1 MTQAHAQVFIT
12 PGTPDPSFALNGL
25 LKLPIPGIASHEAA
39 AVLALPDRKL
49 LVALPQEGND
59 APLAIARLNE
69 DGTLDKSFGSHE
81 TGFVEI
87 SLVNA
92 RISAVFGLDALQ
104 DGGWLVRVQ
113 YFTQKAV
120 DAGQAL
126 IRLQDSGELDDSFG
140 DHGISL
146 LSYYEIPGSPLAS
159 SAGAK
164 LKRMSSS
171 ANGST
176 GSVAQQADGKI
187 VLLHFLLIDEPW
199 PSPVVMRLLAN
210 GSLDQSFNGAGY
222 VSVDVGATS
231 STAGAIAVQA
241 DGKVLV
247 CGSFQNGET
256 GSGVFLARLD
266 AAGKLDKEFNN
277 GQAKLLFNE
286 DGERSLKAISVR
298 GSDGRIVAVGDAW
311 QENVH
316 GGLVV
321 VLTASGAANLVF
333 NNGQPLFSPL
343 LPDGLSWW
351 HTSQLDG
358 SIIVVGAGDSAV
370 MTARFLADGKLDTA
384 FNGIGYTLFDDVAG
398 PVFPRDLAI
407 MEDGRIVV
415 SMTHTSLSDP
425 SRVDGWIARYLSA
438 NLTGGTLDF
447 DPSFGDSGIVRFPLG
462 GLSEFDVRA
471 LLALPDN
478 KLLVAVRRR
487 KDGLETLIARLLE
500 NGQLDLEFGEERTG
514 FVEISLKDGLYMHS
528 MLELTPFP
536 DGGWLVRAE
545 YQNNGPVVSA
555 GLVVVKQDKDGR
567 LDQDFAEQ
575 GVRYLP
581 YAQMG
586 SAGPTGDAVLQLGDK
601 ILLVSSVEDGTG
613 RLSGIVMRLNPD
625 GFNDITFNGAG
636 FAFVELAGIAHQHS
650 SAQVV
655 AHQPD
660 GGVVVGGSY
669 SGPSS
674 GAYVIR
680 FDANGQID
688 RSFGESGNGVVIIS
702 GEDDIHLSAISIVDG
717 KIVLAGSAVRD
728 GAMRG
733 VIAVLTSKGSY
744 NLVFN
749 NGKPLFSDFVPQGLR
764 WLHCVAR
771 LDGSIVVSGDTGIGV
786 TDDDPSAITAKFLAD
801 GTPDLSFNGTGFSI
815 FDEDGVLEALHD
827 MTVLADGRI
836 VVGGY
841 FIGSFPNPQG
851 WVIRYRG

>member
-1 MTQAHAQVFIT
+1 MTQAQDLTA
-12 PGTPDPSFALNGL
+12 PGTSDPSFALNGL
-25 LKLPIPGIASHEAA
+25 LTLPIPGIASHEAA
-39 AVLALPDRKL
+39 AVLALPDGKL
-49 LVALPQEGND
+49 LVALPLEGND
-59 APLAIARLNE
+59 APLAIARLAE

-87 SLVNA
+87 SLKDA
-92 RISAVFGLDALQ
+92 SISTVFGLDALQ

-120 DAGQAL
+120 DAGQAM
-126 IRLQDSGELDDSFG
+126 IRLKGNGELDDSFG
-140 DHGISL
+140 DNGVSL
-146 LSYYEIPGSPLAS
+146 FSFYKIPSSTPAS

-164 LKRMSSS
+164 SRQKSP
-171 ANGST
+171 ATNAFT
-176 GSVAQQADGKI
+176 GSPVQQADGKI

-210 GSLDQSFNGAGY
+210 GSLDPSFDGAGY
-222 VSVDVGATS
+222 VLVDVGATS
-231 STAGAIAVQA
+231 STASAIAVQA

-266 AAGKLDKEFNN
+266 AAGKLDREFNN
-277 GQAKLLFNE
+277 GQAKLIFNE
-286 DGERSLKAISVR
+286 DSERSLKAISVR

-425 SRVDGWIARYLSA
+425 SRVDGWITRYLSA

-447 DPSFGDSGIVRFPLG
+447 DPSFGESGIVRFPLG

-500 NGQLDLEFGEERTG
+500 NGQLDLEFGAERTG

-545 YQNNGPVVSA
+545 YQNNGPDVSA

-567 LDQDFAEQ
+567 LDHNFADQ
-575 GVRYLP
+575 GVRYIP
-581 YAQMG
+581 FAQMG
-586 SAGPTGDAVLQLGDK
+586 SAGHGDIVLRQDEK
-601 ILLVSSVEDGTG
+601 ILLVGSVEDDTG
-613 RLSGIVMRLNPD
+613 RVSGIVMRLNAD
-625 GFNDITFNGAG
+625 GSDDTTFNGTG
-636 FAFVELAGIAHQHS
+636 FAPVELAGIAHQHS
-650 SAQVV
+650 SAQLV

-660 GGVVVGGSY
+660 GAVVVGGSY

-680 FDANGQID
+680 FDANGKID

-702 GEDDIHLSAISIVDG
+702 SEDDIHLSAISIVDS
-717 KIVLAGSAVRD
+717 KIVLAGAAVRD

-764 WLHCVAR
+764 WLRCVAR
-771 LDGSIVVSGDTGIGV
+771 PDGSIVVSGDTGIGV
-786 TDDDPSAITAKFLAD
+786 TDDDPNAITAKFLAD

-815 FDEDGVLEALHD
+815 FDEAGVLEALHD

>member
-1 MTQAHAQVFIT
+1 MTQAQVLTT

-25 LKLPIPGIASHEAA
+25 LKLPIPGIATHEAA

-120 DAGQAL
+120 DAGQAM
-126 IRLQDSGELDDSFG
+126 IRLKGNGELDDSFG
-140 DHGISL
+140 DKGVSL
-146 LSYYEIPGSPLAS
+146 FSFYTIPGSTLAS

-164 LKRMSSS
+164 SSQKS
-171 ANGST
+171 PATNAST
-176 GSVAQQADGKI
+176 GSAVQQADGKI

-210 GSLDQSFNGAGY
+210 GSLDPSFDGAGY
-222 VSVDVGATS
+222 VLVDVGATS

-298 GSDGRIVAVGDAW
+298 ESDGRIVAVGDAW

-321 VLTASGAANLVF
+321 VLTASGTANLVF

-343 LPDGLSWW
+343 LPDGLTWW

-425 SRVDGWIARYLSA
+425 SRVDGWITRYLSA
-438 NLTGGTLDF
+438 NL
-447 DPSFGDSGIVRFPLG
+447 
-462 GLSEFDVRA
+462 
-471 LLALPDN
+471 
-478 KLLVAVRRR
+478 
-487 KDGLETLIARLLE
+487 
-500 NGQLDLEFGEERTG
+500 
-514 FVEISLKDGLYMHS
+514 
-528 MLELTPFP
+528 
-536 DGGWLVRAE
+536 
-545 YQNNGPVVSA
+545 
-555 GLVVVKQDKDGR
+555 
-567 LDQDFAEQ
+567 
-575 GVRYLP
+575 
-581 YAQMG
+581 
-586 SAGPTGDAVLQLGDK
+586 
-601 ILLVSSVEDGTG
+601 
-613 RLSGIVMRLNPD
+613 
-625 GFNDITFNGAG
+625 
-636 FAFVELAGIAHQHS
+636 
-650 SAQVV
+650 
-655 AHQPD
+655 
-660 GGVVVGGSY
+660 
-669 SGPSS
+669 
-674 GAYVIR
+674 
-680 FDANGQID
+680 
-688 RSFGESGNGVVIIS
+688 
-702 GEDDIHLSAISIVDG
+702 
-717 KIVLAGSAVRD
+717 
-728 GAMRG
+728 
-733 VIAVLTSKGSY
+733 
-744 NLVFN
+744 
-749 NGKPLFSDFVPQGLR
+749 
-764 WLHCVAR
+764 
-771 LDGSIVVSGDTGIGV
+771 
-786 TDDDPSAITAKFLAD
+786 
-801 GTPDLSFNGTGFSI
+801 
-815 FDEDGVLEALHD
+815 
-827 MTVLADGRI
+827 
-836 VVGGY
+836 
-841 FIGSFPNPQG
+841 
-851 WVIRYRG
+851 

>member
-1 MTQAHAQVFIT
+1 MTQAQDLTT

-39 AVLALPDRKL
+39 AVLALPDGKL
-49 LVALPQEGND
+49 LVALPLEGSD
-59 APLAIARLNE
+59 ALLAIARLNE

-87 SLVNA
+87 SLNGA
-92 RISAVFGLDALQ
+92 SMSTVFGLDALR

-120 DAGQAL
+120 DAGQAM
-126 IRLQDSGELDDSFG
+126 IRLKGNGELDDSFG
-140 DHGISL
+140 DNGVSL
-146 LSYYEIPGSPLAS
+146 FSFYKIPSSTPAS

-164 LKRMSSS
+164 SSQKS
-171 ANGST
+171 PATNAFT
-176 GSVAQQADGKI
+176 GSAVQQVDGKI

-210 GSLDQSFNGAGY
+210 GSLDPSFDGAGY
-222 VSVDVGATS
+222 VLVDVGATS
-231 STAGAIAVQA
+231 STAGAIAVQG

-247 CGSFQNGET
+247 CGVFQNGET

-266 AAGKLDKEFNN
+266 VAGKLDKDFNN
-277 GQAKLLFNE
+277 GQAKLIFDE
-286 DGERSLKAISVR
+286 DGESSLHAVSVR
-298 GSDGRIVAVGDAW
+298 ESDGRIVAVGDAW
-311 QENVH
+311 QKNVH

-321 VLTASGAANLVF
+321 VLTASGASNLVF

-343 LPDGLSWW
+343 LPDGLTWR

-370 MTARFLADGKLDTA
+370 ITARFLADGKLDTA
-384 FNGIGYTLFDDVAG
+384 FNGIGYTLFDNVAG
-398 PVFPRDLAI
+398 PVFPHDLAI

-425 SRVDGWIARYLSA
+425 SRVDGWITRYLSA
-438 NLTGGTLDF
+438 NLTSGTLNF
-447 DPSFGDSGIVRFPLG
+447 DPSFGENGVVRFPLG
-462 GLSEFDVRA
+462 ELSEFDVRA
-471 LLALPDN
+471 VLALPDN

-500 NGQLDLEFGEERTG
+500 DGQLDLGFGDDKTG

-545 YQNNGPVVSA
+545 YQNNGPDVSA

-567 LDQDFAEQ
+567 LDHNFADQ
-575 GVRYLP
+575 GVRYIP

-586 SAGPTGDAVLQLGDK
+586 SAGHGDNVLRQDEK
-601 ILLVSSVEDGTG
+601 ILLVGSVEDDTG
-613 RLSGIVMRLNPD
+613 RVSGIVMRLNAD
-625 GFNDITFNGAG
+625 GSDDTTFNGTG
-636 FAFVELAGIAHQHS
+636 FALVELAGIAHQHS
-650 SAQVV
+650 SAQLV

-660 GGVVVGGSY
+660 GAVVVGGSY

-680 FDANGQID
+680 FDANGKID

-717 KIVLAGSAVRD
+717 KIVLAGAAVKD
-728 GAMRG
+728 GGMRG

-749 NGKPLFSDFVPQGLR
+749 NGKPLLSDFVPQGLR
-764 WLHCVAR
+764 WLRCVAR
-771 LDGSIVVSGDTGIGV
+771 PDGSIVVSGDTGIGV

-815 FDEDGVLEALHD
+815 FDEAGVLEALHD